1 MAPIPL
7 QYLLFLNKI
16 IHSLINFGF
25 SPTPFDRE
33 PQNEQEVKYLKDLHK
48 KCKPFISF

>member
-33 PQNEQEVKYLKDLHK
+33 PLFFKEENIFFD
-48 KCKPFISF
+48 II